1 MPCGISQRNG
11 KILMVKAT
19 KRIRRSADRDII
31 LPWLRLR
38 RNRPRFFSL
47 SVTCSFDNV
56 SLIPNLSHLFVL
68 VYEVFYLILRL
79 AIANY
84 HESGLFMLSEKS
96 RFVWT
101 VKCLVGFDGVND
113 YPRT

>member
-1 MPCGISQRNG
+1 M
-11 KILMVKAT
+11 
-19 KRIRRSADRDII
+19 
-31 LPWLRLR
+31 
-38 RNRPRFFSL
+38 FFSL

-84 HESGLFMLSEKS
+84 HESGLFMLSEKIQIRLDCEVLS
-96 RFVWT
+96 RI
-101 VKCLVGFDGVND
+101 
-113 YPRT
+113 